1 MAQHARAVGAAT
13 MMAATPSLVRQLFI
27 GEESNNN
34 RLIGL
39 FFAAAVG
46 YGGRAGVLLL
56 PRLDP

>member
-1 MAQHARAVGAAT
+1 MPQHVLAVGAAT
-13 MMAATPSLVRQLFI
+13 MMAATLSLARQI
-27 GEESNNN
+27 STGEELNNN

>member
-1 MAQHARAVGAAT
+1 
-13 MMAATPSLVRQLFI
+13 MMAATPSLARRI
-27 GEESNNN
+27 STGEELNNN